1 MDFEIKA
8 SFSLSGIGTGRVDY
22 ESHIDFPSSIVL
34 RVKV

>member
-8 SFSLSGIGTGRVDY
+8 SFSSSVIGTGRV
-22 ESHIDFPSSIVL
+22 HIDFPSSIVL